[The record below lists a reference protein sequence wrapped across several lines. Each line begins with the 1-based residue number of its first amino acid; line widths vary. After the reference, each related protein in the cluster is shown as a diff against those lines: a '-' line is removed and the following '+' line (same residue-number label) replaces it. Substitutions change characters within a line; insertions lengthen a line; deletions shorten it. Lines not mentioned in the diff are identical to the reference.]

1 MARRVIGTA
10 EVRVEADTGR
20 FRSQLRGL
28 GGAFSGVSTA
38 LGRIRRTVAGLGL
51 ARLARD
57 AIDFGAEY
65 RMQIDNAAAAVAG
78 LTGANN
84 LSAQGFETI
93 RRYAADT
100 SVSLAGLSAEEKEA
114 ARLLREMTEYAIRT
128 TFDLPGVQEATTR
141 MLAYGQ
147 SFGVTSDN
155 VLDYVDVIANAA
167 AATGKGT
174 DNMLN
179 VINVLGKISGAGRIT
194 MRDIRQLTDNFPSLR
209 PWEVLSELTGKTEA
223 ELRKLALKPGGLAGI
238 ADPTEIVE
246 ALVQAMRELPG
257 AAGAMERRMLT
268 LAGTGEVFKESIGVL
283 MADALMPF
291 FKVLQEGM
299 LDETVG
305 AAMKSLIDTFAEFAK
320 QVIMGLM
327 PFMPALITSFQHI
340 LAALMPLTPVFGELA
355 LMFAY
360 GLVQLAPLIELL
372 ARFVR
377 VISELL
383 LKLDPQILG
392 TITAALIVFGTA
404 GFGWTALAIAA
415 IVAFA
420 IALRNNWDEIVAA
433 TKWMV
438 ERIVEWWDW
447 FYKNVVER
455 VRGWIEAIVG
465 FFQNLYDVL
474 VGNSIIPDLVNA
486 IIGWFELLWNVL
498 TTIVNAIRTVIV
510 AVWNA
515 IKTTVTTIV
524 NGIKTTVTT
533 VWNGIKTAAQTAW
546 NLVKDYIIGPIQSA
560 WEWLNSTWNT
570 IANFLSDLWNNVK
583 DIASSVWEG
592 IKNAIVGPLESAW
605 EKVKEIAGWIADKI
619 SSIPGAGIVGGAI
632 STVGGWLGFSR
643 GGFGDF
649 GEGTPAMLHGREAII
664 PVDNPGRAME
674 VMQQA
679 GLDRIA
685 ARLNGGAPRFEGPLV
700 SMPGAVIQD
709 ATDADLVAQRTLVA
723 LQAAM
728 VP

>member
-28 GGAFSGVSTA
+28 GGAFSGVSGA
-38 LGRIRRTVAGLGL
+38 LGNIRRAVAGLGL
-51 ARLARD
+51 ARMARD
-57 AIDFGAEY
+57 AVNFGAEY

-84 LSAQGFETI
+84 LSAESFETI

-100 SVSLAGLSAEEKEA
+100 SISLDGLSKAEKEA
-114 ARLLREMTEYAIRT
+114 ATLLREMTEYAIRT

-179 VINVLGKISGAGRIT
+179 VINVLGKISGSGRIT

-238 ADPTEIVE
+238 ADPTEIIE

-268 LAGTGEVFKESIGVL
+268 LAGTNEVFKETIGVL
-283 MADALMPF
+283 MAEGLMPF
-291 FKVLQEGM
+291 FKVLQDGM
-299 LDETVG
+299 QDEAVG
-305 AAMKSLIDTFAEFAK
+305 AALKSLIDTFAEFAK

-360 GLVQLAPLIELL
+360 ALVELAPLIELL
-372 ARFVR
+372 ARLAR
-377 VISELL
+377 VVSELL
-383 LKLDPQILG
+383 LKLDPVILG
-392 TITAALIVFGTA
+392 TITAALLVFATA
-404 GFGWTALAIAA
+404 GFGWIPAIIAA

-420 IALRNNWDEIVAA
+420 IALHNSWDEIVAA
-433 TKWMV
+433 TQWMV
-438 ERIVEWWDW
+438 ERVVEWWDW

-498 TTIVNAIRTVIV
+498 STIVNAIRTVIV
-510 AVWNA
+510 TVWNA

-546 NLVKDYIIGPIQSA
+546 NLIKSYVVNPVTAAKDTVVEKFNQLVDFFTGLPDRIAGAASGMWDWITSAFKTAVNGIIS
-560 WEWLNSTWNT
+560 
-570 IANFLSDLWNNVK
+570 FWNN
-583 DIASSVWEG
+583 
-592 IKNAIVGPLESAW
+592 
-605 EKVKEIAGWIADKI
+605 
-619 SSIPGAGIVGGAI
+619 
-632 STVGGWLGFSR
+632 TVGGFGFSVPSWVPFA
-643 GGFGDF
+643 GGKSFKIPEIPQWQANGGIFDHPTIVGV
-649 GEGTPAMLHGREAII
+649 GEAGKEAII
-664 PVDNPGRAME
+664 PVTRPARALE
-674 VMQQA
+674 LMQQA
-679 GLDRIA
+679 GLDQLVSRMNRSSDGIQ
-685 ARLNGGAPRFEGPLV
+685 GPLI